1 MPASKLSHE
10 DYTIG
15 IVCALEMERVT
26 VHATLDEEH
35 GMVQRAAGDDN
46 AYVFGRIGAHNVVVA
61 CPAAGADN
69 KLPAATIARNM
80 LMSFP
85 IKFGL
90 MVGIGGGV
98 WSPQTDVRL
107 GDVVVSEPTRMHGG
121 VVQRNLVNS
130 QFRVGTLKIPPWPL
144 PDVVQSLKA
153 RNMLWDGEVGA
164 NLEAMFAK
172 YPRLKDKFSHQGQEN
187 DVLFEA
193 DYLHVSGDT
202 CAGCDWSRT
211 VRNRPHRRDEGPRI
225 HYGNIRSS
233 TDEIRYGPERDR
245 IAREEGIL
253 CFETEMA
260 ELMDTFPCVVIRG
273 VCDYADAHAN
283 KRWQGYAAAVAAAYA
298 KELLLR
304 MTSADVA
311 RIRPAIEVTDIS
323 GSVESRPGSLTLD

>member
-1 MPASKLSHE
+1 MPSHKLSRE

-15 IVCALEMERVT
+15 IVCALEMERLT

-35 GMVQRAAGDDN
+35 GMVQKAAGDDN

-61 CPAAGADN
+61 CPAAGADH
-69 KLPAATIARNM
+69 KSPAATVARNM

-107 GDVVVSEPTRMHGG
+107 GDVVVSDPNGTHGG
-121 VVQRNLVNS
+121 VVQWNS
-130 QFRVGTLKIPPWPL
+130 KDWQWRVGTLKIPPWPL

-153 RNMLWDGEVGA
+153 RNMREDSEVGA

-202 CAGCDWSRT
+202 CDGCDWLHT
-211 VRNRPHRRDEGPRI
+211 LRNRPHRTDEGPRI
-225 HYGNIRSS
+225 HFGNIGSSLGVPRS
-233 TDEIRYGPERDR
+233 RPLRDR
-245 IAREEGIL
+245 MAREEDIL

-273 VCDYADAHAN
+273 VCDYADAHPN
-283 KRWQGYAAAVAAAYA
+283 KRWQGYAAAVAAAFA

-304 MTSADVA
+304 MPSADVA
-311 RIRPAIEVTDIS
+311 TIRPAIEVTGIS
-323 GSVESRPGSLTLD
+323 GSVQSRPGSLTLD